1 MTSNDNGGAQLLT
14 DAAAYI
20 ETQAEAV
27 REARQN
33 AASEGFQAVMIN
45 AARAHLQDNLRA
57 LDPIQRPADV
67 QAAVDLVANAPA
79 EAVQALLLEL
89 FAQGRLTP

>member
-1 MTSNDNGGAQLLT
+1 MTSNDDGGTQLLA
-14 DAAAYI
+14 DAADYLEA
-20 ETQAEAV
+20 QAEAI
-27 REARQN
+27 RDARQN
-33 AASEGFQAVMIN
+33 AVSEGFQAVMIN

-57 LDPIQRPADV
+57 LDPIERPGDV